1 MSMDSIG
8 KNIRK
13 RRDELGI
20 KQEQLAEMVDLSV
33 SYVGALER
41 GEKVPSMG
49 TFIDIANAL
58 KVSTDTLL
66 ADCLK
71 DGRKAESCELY
82 EMISELPDKE
92 KRCVLDVVR
101 TLINNLVH

>member
-1 MSMDSIG
+1 MSMNSIG

-20 KQEQLAEMVDLSV
+20 KQETLAEMVDLSV

-41 GEKVPSMG
+41 GEKVPSIG

-58 KVSTDTLL
+58 KVSADTLL
-66 ADCLK
+66 ADCL
-71 DGRKAESCELY
+71 DNGRKVEASELY
-82 EMISELPDKE
+82 EMISKLPDRE
-92 KRCVLDVVR
+92 KCCVLDVVR
-101 TLINNLVH
+101 TMVNDLSK